1 VARAPSYRDDV
12 ADVNPLFGQGPHGR
26 PRPEVRPH
34 LADVAGAEAQPG
46 AGGHGGGH
54 DPATLDVEL
63 LELDLGVRPWVTVD
77 DGDEIQGVGAEA
89 DDVEGSNRT

>member
-1 VARAPSYRDDV
+1 VTHVD
-12 ADVNPLFGQGPHGR
+12 PLFREGPQGDA
-26 PRPEVRPH
+26 RPEVAPD
-34 LADVAGAEAQPG
+34 LSDVPGAEPQAG
-46 AGGHGGGH
+46 AGGHTRGH
-54 DPATLDVEL
+54 EPPFLHVEF

>member
-1 VARAPSYRDDV
+1 
-12 ADVNPLFGQGPHGR
+12 
-26 PRPEVRPH
+26 
-34 LADVAGAEAQPG
+34 
-46 AGGHGGGH
+46 
-54 DPATLDVEL
+54 